1 LLFLEGRRGKV
12 GTVFGPGFCLRLK
25 RALYLAFAGWDLYIG
40 KYPLPWGKI
49 SVDVIWGENMKR
61 GREKQGKC

>member
-1 LLFLEGRRGKV
+1 VRSSIGLSREGVIVIFGGKT
-12 GTVFGPGFCLRLK
+12 GKSTVFGPGFCLRLK

-49 SVDVIWGENMKR
+49 SVDVIWGKI
-61 GREKQGKC
+61 